1 MLVTIRGDGIRK
13 QDAVRPQEGCQS
25 LYVCV
30 SLHCVVPH
38 FCLLADELSCF
49 PAYMR
54 EDGCPVATFSGSLS
68 VNLSFKWEQCDG
80 ALCEVSAIG
89 TVNRSC
95 WLGSFPG
102 GVERAEDV
110 QRMVRSTGRQTPKK
124 VPTILFSLWLI
135 NRVDVLKS
143 YLCYAS
149 MVFHIVL
156 GSIVFIACLLHSIL
170 CGYHITC
177 SMPPN
182 LQ

>member
-1 MLVTIRGDGIRK
+1 MLVTIRGDGIRN
-13 QDAVRPQEGCQS
+13 QDAVRPQEGWHS

-95 WLGSFPG
+95 WLGSSPG

-110 QRMVRSTGRQTPKK
+110 QRMVRSTGLQTPKK
-124 VPTILFSLWLI
+124 VPTILFSLWLV
-135 NRVDVLKS
+135 NRFDILKY
-143 YLCYAS
+143 YLCIN
-149 MVFHIVL
+149 VFPYCSWKH
-156 GSIVFIACLLHSIL
+156 GFIACLLHSIL
-170 CGYHITC
+170 CGYNIMC